1 MSMFWFGGPGT
12 IFVLLAF
19 VFAMYAQSKV
29 TSTYERFSRIGNSR
43 GLTGAETARAL
54 LREQGVYD
62 VEVELTHGRLTDH
75 YDPRTKKVRLSPEV
89 YHSTSLAAVGIA
101 AHETGHAL
109 QHMLGYAPLAFRNAI
124 VPVAQL
130 GSSLAWP
137 LFFLGLVMGLP
148 GLADLGI
155 VFFLGAVLFQVVTLP
170 VEFNASARAIAML
183 SHGNYL
189 AQQELGPARA
199 VLQAAALT
207 YVAAV
212 ATAVA
217 QLLRLLLLRRSRD

>member
-1 MSMFWFGGPGT
+1 MFWLGGPGT
-12 IFVLLAF
+12 IYVLLAF

-29 TSTYERFSRIGNSR
+29 VSTYERFSRIANSR

-54 LREQGVYD
+54 LREQGVFD
-62 VEVELTHGRLTDH
+62 VEVELTQGRLTDH
-75 YDPRTKKVRLSPEV
+75 YDPRVKKVRLSQEI
-89 YHSTSLAAVGIA
+89 YYGTSIAALGIA

-109 QHMLGYAPLAFRNAI
+109 QHKVGYAPLNLRNAI
-124 VPVAQL
+124 VPIAQL

-137 LFFLGLVMGLP
+137 LFFIGLVMNLP

-155 VFFLGAVLFQVVTLP
+155 IFFMGALAFQLVTLP
-170 VEFNASARAIAML
+170 VEFNASSRAIAML
-183 SHGNYL
+183 SNGNYL
-189 AQQELGPARA
+189 TRQEIGPARA

-217 QLLRLLLLRRSRD
+217 QLMRLLLLRRSRD

>member
-1 MSMFWFGGPGT
+1 MSMFWLGGPGT
-12 IFVLLAF
+12 IYVLLAF
-19 VFAMYAQSKV
+19 IFAMYAQSKV
-29 TSTYERFSRIGNSR
+29 ASTYERYARIANSR
-43 GLTGAETARAL
+43 GLTGVETARAL

-75 YDPRTKKVRLSPEV
+75 YDPRVRKVRLSQEI
-89 YHSTSLAAVGIA
+89 YHGTSLAALGIA

-109 QHMLGYAPLAFRNAI
+109 QHKMGYAPLAFRNAI
-124 VPVAQL
+124 VPIAQL

-137 LFFLGLVMGLP
+137 LFFLGFVMGLP

-155 VFFLGAVLFQVVTLP
+155 IFFLGALVFQLATLP
-170 VEFNASARAIAML
+170 VEFNASSRAIAML
-183 SHGNYL
+183 SNGNYL
-189 AQQELGPARA
+189 TQQELGPARA

-212 ATAVA
+212 ATAIA

>member
-1 MSMFWFGGPGT
+1 MFWVGGPGT

-19 VFAMYAQSKV
+19 LLSIYAQNKV
-29 TSTYERFSRIGNSR
+29 TAAYERYARVANSR

-54 LREQGVYD
+54 LKQHGLHD
-62 VEVELTHGRLTDH
+62 VEVEMTRGRLTDH
-75 YDPRTKKVRLSPEV
+75 YDPRSKKVRLSPEI
-89 YHSTSLAAVGIA
+89 YHGTSLAALGIA
-101 AHETGHAL
+101 AHETGHAV
-109 QHMLGYAPLAFRNAI
+109 QHSSAYAPLALRNAF

-130 GSSLAWP
+130 GSTLAWP
-137 LFFLGLVMGLP
+137 LFVLGFAMSLP

-155 VFFLGAVLFQVVTLP
+155 IFFLGAVLFQVITLP

-183 SHGNYL
+183 SNGNYL
-189 AQQELGPARA
+189 TQHELKPVRS

-207 YVAAV
+207 YVAAA

-217 QLLRLLLLRRSRD
+217 QLIRLLLLRRSRD